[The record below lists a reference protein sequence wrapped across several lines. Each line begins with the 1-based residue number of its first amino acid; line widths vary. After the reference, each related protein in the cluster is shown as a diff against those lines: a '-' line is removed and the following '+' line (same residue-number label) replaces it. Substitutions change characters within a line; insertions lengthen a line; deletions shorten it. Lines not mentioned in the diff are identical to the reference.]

1 MRREHRRPA
10 AAACAAA
17 AAGSASGHAVS
28 SVTPLLKTRKTFL
41 ETEIDTL

>member
-1 MRREHRRPA
+1 MRREHRRLA

-17 AAGSASGHAVS
+17 AAGSRVS
-28 SVTPLLKTRKTFL
+28 AFHLFTPLLKTRKTFL